1 MRLYATIC
9 DYPITLNEDDSKR
22 MTYTPLSEAIA
33 NHFNHP
39 IRLLASD
46 FDGTLTKS
54 GKITPKLLQGLE
66 DLANAGLPVLIVT
79 GRSAGWVS
87 ALANYLPVIGAI
99 AENGGVFISNQE
111 ADPPLILTPIP
122 DLQQHRCNLSQ
133 TFSQLQAEFPQ
144 LQPATDNPFRLTD
157 WTFDIQGLTL
167 DNLQRINQL
176 CIEKGWGFTY
186 SSIQCHIKP
195 ATQDKATGL
204 LTLLSTN
211 LSTKFPD
218 YSSAQVLTLGDS
230 PNDESL
236 FNSEYFPNSVGVAN
250 LLEYR
255 EILTHAPA
263 YVTQGKE
270 VDGFCELVKFLI

>member
-1 MRLYATIC
+1 
-9 DYPITLNEDDSKR
+9 

-33 NHFNHP
+33 DHFNQP

-54 GKITPKLLQGLE
+54 GKITPQLLQGLA

-87 ALANYLPVIGAI
+87 AVANYLPVMGAI
-99 AENGGVFISNQE
+99 AENGGVFISHQE

-122 DLQQHRCNLSQ
+122 ELKQHRLNLSQ
-133 TFSQLQAEFPQ
+133 TFAQLQAEFPQ
-144 LQPATDNPFRLTD
+144 LQPATDNPFRFTD

-167 DNLQRINQL
+167 DNLQKINQL
-176 CIEKGWGFTY
+176 CLEKGWGFTY

-204 LTLLSTN
+204 LQLLSTQ
-211 LSTKFPD
+211 FPD
-218 YSSAQVLTLGDS
+218 YSSAQVLTVGDS

-236 FNSEYFPNSVGVAN
+236 FNPEYFPNSVGVAN

-270 VDGFCELVKFLI
+270 VDGFCELVKVLLQNK